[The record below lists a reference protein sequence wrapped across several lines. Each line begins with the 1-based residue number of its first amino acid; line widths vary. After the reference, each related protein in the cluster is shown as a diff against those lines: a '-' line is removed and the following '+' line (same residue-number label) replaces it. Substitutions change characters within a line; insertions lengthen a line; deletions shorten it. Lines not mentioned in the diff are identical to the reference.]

1 MTDSERALK
10 IFDFDGRRVR
20 VARIGEEIY
29 FVAKDV
35 AEAVG
40 YTWHRGLMG
49 HIPSEWKGVN
59 RIDTL
64 GGEQEM
70 LCLSEQGLY
79 FFLAR
84 SDKPAA
90 LPFQK
95 HIAGEILP
103 SIRKHGGY
111 LTDQKLEE
119 ALTNPD
125 TIIRLAQNLKAE
137 REKRRVLEEKV
148 NGDRPKVL
156 FAESVEAS
164 RSSIL
169 VGDLAKLMR
178 QNGVEIGP
186 RRLFE
191 WMRQNGYLMKV
202 GESKNMP
209 TQRAMEAGLF
219 EIKERAIDNP
229 DGTIFVTKTTKV
241 TGRGSIYFINLFRD
255 MFDREFIQKN

>member
-1 MTDSERALK
+1 MEENTMMGSENALK
-10 IFDFDGRRVR
+10 VFDFEGRKVR
-20 VARIGEEIY
+20 IARIGEEIY

-40 YTWHRGLMG
+40 YKWHRGLMG
-49 HIPSEWKGVN
+49 HIPGEWKGVN

-103 SIRKHGGY
+103 SIRKYGGY

-119 ALTNPD
+119 ALINPD
-125 TIIRLAQNLKAE
+125 TIIRLAQNLKTE
-137 REKRRVLEEKV
+137 REKRRVLEDKV
-148 NGDRPKVL
+148 NDDRPKVL

-164 RSSIL
+164 GSSIL
-169 VGDLAKLMR
+169 VGDLAKLIR
-178 QNGVEIGP
+178 QNGVKIGP
-186 RRLFE
+186 KRLFE
-191 WMRQNGYLMKV
+191 WMRRNGYLMKV
-202 GESKNMP
+202 GESRNMP
-209 TQRAMEAGLF
+209 TQKSLESGLF
-219 EIKERAIDNP
+219 EVKERAIDNP
-229 DGTIFVTKTTKV
+229 DGKIFVTRTTKV
-241 TGRGSIYFINLFRD
+241 TGRGQVFFLNLFRSAPAG
-255 MFDREFIQKN
+255 

>member
-1 MTDSERALK
+1 MEGNIMMDSGNALK
-10 IFDFDGRRVR
+10 VFDFDGRKVR
-20 VARIGEEIY
+20 VARIGEEVY

-49 HIPSEWKGVN
+49 HIPGEWKGVN

-103 SIRKHGGY
+103 SIRKYGGY
-111 LTDQKLEE
+111 LTDKKLEE

-137 REKRRVLEEKV
+137 REKRRMLEAKV
-148 NGDRPKVL
+148 NDDHPKVL
-156 FAESVEAS
+156 FAELVEAS
-164 RSSIL
+164 GSSIL
-169 VGDLAKLMR
+169 IGDLAKLIR
-178 QNGVEIGP
+178 QNGIKIGP

-191 WMRQNGYLMKV
+191 WMRQNGYLMKS
-202 GESKNMP
+202 GESRNMP
-209 TQRAMEAGLF
+209 TQRAMESGLF
-219 EIKERAIDNP
+219 KVKERAIDNP
-229 DGTIFVTKTTKV
+229 DGTILLTRTTKV
-241 TGRGSIYFINLFRD
+241 TGLGQVFFLNLFLYG
-255 MFDREFIQKN
+255 KNPA